1 VSKPTPRPT
10 AGDLLGSALS
20 WAREWHELMRLSMRV
35 LVCGA
40 RADRQSLS
48 AAVAAA
54 VMIKSSGSCSGNDS
68 IAGIRSESTYQ
79 VMLRLPSTSQLFAQ
93 TNSCKPGTD
102 EPTMKSRII
111 LVFDHSMTLTLTL
124 IL

>member
-1 VSKPTPRPT
+1 
-10 AGDLLGSALS
+10 
-20 WAREWHELMRLSMRV
+20 MRV

-40 RADRQSLS
+40 HADRQSLS

-54 VMIKSSGSCSGNDS
+54 VMIKSSGSCSDKDS

-93 TNSCKPGTD
+93 TNSCKQGTD
-102 EPTMKSRII
+102 EPMIKLRII
-111 LVFDHSMTLTLTL
+111 FSFST
-124 IL
+124 I